1 MKRIKKFVALA
12 LAASMVFATAST
24 AFAAKNAQ
32 TITDP
37 DITASTET
45 LVIPM
50 IKENGKWKI
59 DPLFAYIGIKN
70 IKWNSEITDMSI
82 EKGAK
87 KISVDCKTKYAPYA
101 LLLKQTGTI
110 VPSDEPLKTPDI
122 IVNFWVKG
130 SRQKFLYTRHKVTLN
145 FVKRESPL
153 ASIQIGAT
161 SYDVSA
167 FDTSNTAKFYKKQN
181 WAWRT
186 IKVSLKPY
194 YKNLKLVA
202 IGKDGH
208 NWVMRSTS
216 GRSVTT
222 AVNLKTIKAIQIRY
236 TVNRNCA
243 AFKAHQY
250 YNYLKDGV
258 GVPADGVLTLNIK

>member
-24 AFAAKNAQ
+24 AFAAKSAQ

-37 DITASTET
+37 SVTASTEK
-45 LVIPM
+45 LVVPM
-50 IKENGKWKI
+50 IKVDGKWKI

-87 KISVDCKTKYAPYA
+87 KISVDTKTKYAPYA
-101 LLLKQTGTI
+101 LLINQKGTI

-130 SRQKFLYTRHKVTLN
+130 PKYLYTRHKVTLN

-153 ASIQIGAT
+153 QSIKIGST
-161 SYDVSA
+161 NYDVSA
-167 FDTSNTAKFYKKQN
+167 FDTSNSAKFYKKAN

-208 NWVMRSTS
+208 NWVMRSTK
-216 GRSVTT
+216 GRTVTT

-236 TVNRNCA
+236 TVNRNSA
-243 AFKAHQY
+243 AFKSCLY